1 MIKNVP
7 PAVTWELYMQKHN
20 VIHVISDFKSNNI
33 QMIVATNRTYLC
45 TFSTL
50 HNYLNRYAL
59 ALVSRILSRLT
70 TNM

>member
-33 QMIVATNRTYLC
+33 QMIVATNRT
-45 TFSTL
+45 
-50 HNYLNRYAL
+50 
-59 ALVSRILSRLT
+59 
-70 TNM
+70 